1 MAEELQLTVDPSSD
15 VPLYRQIVDHVWVK
29 VASGILEPGNR
40 LPTVRQVA
48 IDLGVHLD
56 TVERAY
62 RELEL
67 LGVVAQHPGE
77 GCNCEIARPDREQG
91 IEAEPVPERVQQGAD
106 VARELRLVVRR
117 RARVETCATAEPR
130 KNDAAIT
137 CSSVAERAP
146 VAA

>member
-67 LGVVAQHPGE
+67 LGVVVQHPGE
-77 GCNCEIARPDREQG
+77 GTFVGLRPPQKD
-91 IEAEPVPERVQQGAD
+91 EANRRAQLERVCHQAISQTQALGFSID
-106 VARELRLVVRR
+106 DLMEVL
-117 RARVETCATAEPR
+117 AEFRSPGR
-130 KNDAAIT
+130 TRDPGGQND
-137 CSSVAERAP
+137 
-146 VAA
+146 